1 MPIKPDP
8 RSPYKWTN
16 EHRTVGT
23 TLDKYFNAYNATSDL
38 DRALSAME
46 ILRSSAGEL
55 EQLLKEARGSKK
67 QFRAQGAGWALNDV
81 AMTMPKGWMLW
92 TTNLNGRWDVSPAHR
107 HPDYSSAK
115 LKNLVLCQ
123 GGATIGS
130 LNNYLENGTANR
142 RAFQTSGIGNG
153 QTIAGA
159 ISGNTHGSA
168 VRFGATPDYVVGMQ
182 LVTGR
187 GKSLWLERASY
198 PVMNDQ
204 FVADLKADLVRDDEV
219 FAAAQVSLGAFGI
232 IASLVFEA
240 VNIYH
245 LAFPTAREISQGQLD
260 QELKALAKV
269 SNDDDTKSYHYEFIF
284 NPYKLKPILVAAAK
298 KVRYSGHIPPPKPPR
313 WQLDGAGLIPS
324 DNVPAWVL
332 RLPIPRQITSYQ
344 WKWYRKHALLEEWTG
359 TPGQVFSATSSYFKG
374 IVETAFAVS
383 IDDAIKAMDISID
396 IVKEQLVPSMCQARV
411 VHPTKAMLGFT
422 RHSPKTVVFEFAMA
436 KGREH
441 VKFEREL
448 RRKFAEAGIRHTFH
462 WSKNSG
468 LSAGQIGEMY
478 GEETVRKWLAARDF
492 VFDNNPELK
501 KVFDSPHTVRGG
513 LA

>member
-1 MPIKPDP
+1 
-8 RSPYKWTN
+8 
-16 EHRTVGT
+16 
-23 TLDKYFNAYNATSDL
+23 
-38 DRALSAME
+38 
-46 ILRSSAGEL
+46 
-55 EQLLKEARGSKK
+55 
-67 QFRAQGAGWALNDV
+67 
-81 AMTMPKGWMLW
+81 
-92 TTNLNGRWDVSPAHR
+92 
-107 HPDYSSAK
+107 
-115 LKNLVLCQ
+115 
-123 GGATIGS
+123 
-130 LNNYLENGTANR
+130 
-142 RAFQTSGIGNG
+142 
-153 QTIAGA
+153 
-159 ISGNTHGSA
+159 
-168 VRFGATPDYVVGMQ
+168 
-182 LVTGR
+182 
-187 GKSLWLERASY
+187 
-198 PVMNDQ
+198 MNDQ
-204 FVADLKADLVRDDEV
+204 FVADLKADFVRDDEV